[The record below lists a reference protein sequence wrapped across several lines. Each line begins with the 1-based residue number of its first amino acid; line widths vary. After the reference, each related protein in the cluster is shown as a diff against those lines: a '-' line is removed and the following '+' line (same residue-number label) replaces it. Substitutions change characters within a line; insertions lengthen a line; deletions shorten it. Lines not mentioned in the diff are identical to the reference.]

1 MENRA
6 VITVSR
12 EKILETYH
20 TTPKDRLIWLE
31 EANEFL
37 RKVKRA

>member
-20 TTPKDRLIWLE
+20 TTPKERLVWLD
-31 EANEFL
+31 EANDFL
-37 RKVKRA
+37 RKIRR